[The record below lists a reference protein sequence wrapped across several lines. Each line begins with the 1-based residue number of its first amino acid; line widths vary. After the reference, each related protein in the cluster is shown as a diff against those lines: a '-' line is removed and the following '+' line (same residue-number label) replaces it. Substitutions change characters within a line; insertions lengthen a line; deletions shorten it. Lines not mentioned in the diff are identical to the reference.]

1 MINGAGVDIKL
12 FKFVER
18 DFYSERIIITFIGRL
33 LIDKGIVEFLK
44 SAKKSYDSSLPLT
57 FQVVGD
63 YDFDNPSAISK
74 AQVEEYKKLPN
85 INFLGFRNDVQN
97 IYSNSHIACLPS
109 YREGLPKSLIE
120 AAASGLPIITTDVVG
135 CRQMVPSEK
144 YGVLVKPKS
153 VNSLFESYSKVLE
166 NRSLLFD
173 ISKNNRKRA
182 EQEFS
187 QSFISEE
194 YRLIYKD
201 YLNI

>member
-1 MINGAGVDIKL
+1 MTKIIFWKKNYVAERSTKVINGAGVDIKL

-18 DFYSERIIITFIGRL
+18 DFHSERIIITFIGRL

-44 SAKKSYDSSLPLT
+44 SAKKSYDSNLPLT

-85 INFLGFRNDVQN
+85 ITFLGFRNDVQN

-120 AAASGLPIITTDVVG
+120 AAASGLPIITTNVVG
-135 CRQMVPSEK
+135 CRAN
-144 YGVLVKPKS
+144 GA
-153 VNSLFESYSKVLE
+153 
-166 NRSLLFD
+166 
-173 ISKNNRKRA
+173 IRKIWLSR
-182 EQEFS
+182 QT
-187 QSFISEE
+187 
-194 YRLIYKD
+194 
-201 YLNI
+201 